1 MRQWQPC
8 GPGAALGHQQD
19 YGGVTADQPRRPS
32 QQKSCRGS
40 ISRARSSACL
50 GNGSCL
56 GWRLSA
62 GGEGKGCW
70 DMKPGGWEG
79 RGVDKASSDLGSMWP
94 EGIKGS
100 SPPGGQREEGCPGR
114 SPGAWVIT
122 PQGEGNHSV
131 KPDPPVPGLCFP
143 LLPYFLF
150 LVICPQDAVAK
161 EVFVLRP
168 LSALQ
173 GPLRL

>member
-1 MRQWQPC
+1 M
-8 GPGAALGHQQD
+8 
-19 YGGVTADQPRRPS
+19 
-32 QQKSCRGS
+32 
-40 ISRARSSACL
+40 
-50 GNGSCL
+50 

-62 GGEGKGCW
+62 GGEDKGLW
-70 DMKPGGWEG
+70 DMKPGGWVG
-79 RGVDKASSDLGSMWP
+79 RGVDKASSELGSMWP
-94 EGIKGS
+94 ERIRGI

-114 SPGAWVIT
+114 SHGARVIT
-122 PQGEGNHSV
+122 PQGGGNHSV

-173 GPLRL
+173 GPLQLRGNHTVPQTGKFLVSLSLPCPLWPFPTQPPPCPPRFSPHFPT